1 MSVDFT
7 AFDAQVTGSDG
18 AAGSASGSIDGGDAG
33 NAIDSLPPF
42 SNTDFSLEP
51 SLNRVFPT
59 TIGGTG
65 GNAAGGANATTT
77 TPAQLGGAGGK
88 GGGALVTMA
97 GDTFG
102 SSASHYPGF
111 VTITASA
118 TGGPGGAGG
127 RGGLG
132 MTVTVASNDTIG
144 SDGADGGIGGSGEI
158 ANADL
163 TGMISYATTDLQI
176 QLLTTGGQGGQGGF
190 GGSGGGGSLSAG
202 NGGNGAAGGLGAPA
216 ESTFSGA
223 TAINDSAI
231 FVIEKV
237 TGGLGGMGG
246 TGGGGGNV
254 GPVGSPPTG
263 FGSNGSGADGGRG
276 GSASAT
282 VSGDTLTAP
291 SVQFTLI
298 ANGGLGGAGGSGGSG
313 GGAAGPNG
321 AAGTDGAGSITFT
334 NNVVTVGSG
343 IPGDTLNSGS
353 NLLLLN
359 LRVGDIGPAGFFPGV
374 LNGVA
379 GGNLAFFG
387 NTFVGN
393 GTSRMVL
400 QLGSTGT
407 ATVDTASNTIS
418 IDGSP
423 TSNTISGFS
432 TFMLDTN
439 DTFVAGSGAY
449 KVTFAADPDTLVFT
463 PNSGSVTLSGITS
476 TNFLLDFRGF
486 GPSFDA
492 AALAADTDTSTGSTI
507 ITLSPTSTITL
518 QGYTGG
524 ITPGDLLFEA
534 ACYVEGTRIA
544 TPDGE
549 VAIEH
554 LKPGDAVL
562 TASGAVRPVRWLGY
576 RHVDPRHHP
585 RPTAVQPVRVSA
597 GAFDDG
603 VPRRDLWLSPDH
615 AIFADGMLVPIKRL
629 INGGTI
635 TQVPVNGVTY
645 FHVELPQHDLLL
657 AEGLPAESYL
667 DTGNRSN
674 FANGGG
680 AVALHPDFAE
690 GTGQARRERYSC
702 AHFAVSDAEVE
713 PVWRRLA
720 DRARQLGSPIPPVGE
735 LTTDPAPSMIVDGK
749 VLRPIGHT
757 DMRYTFV
764 LPVPG
769 GGARLLSRSD
779 HPTLKTPWSDD
790 GRRLGLRVTKLSIRG
805 GEVFREIPADHP
817 CLITGWHDAERD
829 DHHIW
834 RWTDGDALVP
844 DELFTDILGPVIVEL
859 HFVGGMHYAAE
870 KPRAPAIAANRN
882 RRDVHDPEIATR
894 KASRA

>member
-7 AFDAQVTGSDG
+7 AFDAQVTGTAG
-18 AAGSASGSIDGGDAG
+18 AAGSASGNIAGGDAG

-65 GNAAGGANATTT
+65 GNGAGGANATTT
-77 TPAQLGGAGGK
+77 TPAQQGGAGGK

-97 GDTFG
+97 SDVFG

-118 TGGPGGAGG
+118 TGGTGGSGG

-132 MTVTVASNDTIG
+132 ITVTTGVNGSNDTKG
-144 SDGADGGIGGSGEI
+144 LDGAGGGVGGSGEI

-202 NGGNGAAGGLGAPA
+202 NGGNGAAGGAGAPA

-237 TGGLGGMGG
+237 TGVLGGMGG
-246 TGGGGGNV
+246 TGGAGGSL
-254 GPVGSPPTG
+254 GPAGSPPTG

-282 VSGDTLTAP
+282 VSSDTLTAP
-291 SVQFTLI
+291 SVQFTLS
-298 ANGGLGGAGGSGGSG
+298 ANGGTGGAGGAGGSGGG
-313 GGAAGPNG
+313 APGQAGAAGI
-321 AAGTDGAGSITFT
+321 DGAGSITFT
-334 NNVVTVGSG
+334 NNVITVGSG
-343 IPGDTLNSGS
+343 IPGDTLNSG
-353 NLLLLN
+353 NDLLLLN

-374 LNGVA
+374 LNGAV
-379 GGNLAFFG
+379 GGNLAFSG

-423 TSNTISGFS
+423 TSNTISGFT
-432 TFMLDTN
+432 TFSLDTN
-439 DTFVAGSGAY
+439 DTFVAGGGTY
-449 KVTFAADPDTLVFT
+449 NVTFAPDPDTLVFT

-492 AALAADTDTSTGSTI
+492 AALAADTSTSTGSTV
-507 ITLSPTSTITL
+507 ITLNPASKITL

-562 TASGAVRPVRWLGY
+562 TAWGSVRPVRWLGY

-585 RPTAVQPVRVSA
+585 RPAAVQPVRVSA

-603 VPRRDLWLSPDH
+603 LPRRDLWLSPDH

-629 INGGTI
+629 INGSTI
-635 TQVPVNGVTY
+635 TQVPVDGVTY
-645 FHVELPQHDLLL
+645 YHVELPEHDLLL

-680 AVALHPDFAE
+680 AIALHPDFAE
-690 GTGQARRERYSC
+690 GTGQERRERHSC
-702 AHFAVSDAEVE
+702 ARFAVSDAEVE

-720 DRARQLGSPIPPVGE
+720 DRATHLGSPIPPVGE
-735 LTTDPAPSMIVDGK
+735 LTTDPAPSLIVDGK
-749 VLRPIGHT
+749 VLLPIGQT
-757 DMRYTFV
+757 DLRYTFV
-764 LPVPG
+764 LPAPER
-769 GGARLLSRSD
+769 GASLLSRSD

-790 GRRLGLRVTKLSIRG
+790 GRRLGLR
-805 GEVFREIPADHP
+805 
-817 CLITGWHDAERD
+817 
-829 DHHIW
+829 
-834 RWTDGDALVP
+834 
-844 DELFTDILGPVIVEL
+844 
-859 HFVGGMHYAAE
+859 
-870 KPRAPAIAANRN
+870 
-882 RRDVHDPEIATR
+882 
-894 KASRA
+894 